1 MRTATLLALLLLL
14 SGCGPKPPGN
24 DRSGSATPTQPAQ
37 LHISQLPGQPLQ
49 LPGQLAT
56 RGPASA
62 RQLKEWYDATPERCG
77 GDDKPAH
84 LCSGIMLRA
93 TDSNPAFLPWDPSP
107 GAIALGGVSFSWLR
121 SDQTFTSTWND
132 WNGFILYPNQAI
144 PEGRIKDIQVLCS
157 FPTNALTWNRP
168 TLQGCGPLT
177 GVPNTDTCNNLK
189 IYDAP
194 TWLERYKQGPME
206 NICGWD
212 LRDSTVSTA
221 SLFKASIDAHQG
233 RTGSARAVF
242 NELMLSTWETGK
254 GATLPIH
261 SFFYPTRNLESR
273 AKARYDQARY
283 YEQYGQ
289 VLPLIRLAL
298 PRTPDSTTV
307 ISYLEGD
314 QAIGPGV
321 AHYSVDFEDLPTGQ
335 PLDVVSGGLGFSTA
349 LSKHVEISNVRQDTP
364 LVAGNYLL
372 VNLAVDIPVDAIEG
386 SSGKRKVAFSWGCD
400 ATCAV
405 VDLNTGHET
414 RLLEDDDTGPL
425 RFGRVEIE
433 VDAPG
438 ILRVQGG
445 WGDQIIIDNLT
456 ID

>member
-1 MRTATLLALLLLL
+1 MP
-14 SGCGPKPPGN
+14 SPPSH
-24 DRSGSATPTQPAQ
+24 DRSNSATPTQPAQ
-37 LHISQLPGQPLQ
+37 VRISQITGQPWQ
-49 LPGQLAT
+49 LPGQLASK
-56 RGPASA
+56 GPAAA
-62 RQLKEWYDATPERCG
+62 RQLKDWYDATPAQCG
-77 GDDKPAH
+77 GPDKPAH

-93 TDSNPAFLPWDPSP
+93 TDSNPDFLPWDPSP
-107 GAIALGGVSFSWLR
+107 GAITLGGVSFSWLR
-121 SDQTFTSTWND
+121 SDQTFTSTWEN
-132 WNGFILYPNQAI
+132 WNGFILYPNQTI
-144 PEGRIKDIQVLCS
+144 PEDKIRDIKVLCS

-177 GVPNTDTCNNLK
+177 GVADTDTCQNLG
-189 IYDAP
+189 INDAP
-194 TWLERYKQGPME
+194 TWLNKYQQGPME

-212 LRDSTVSTA
+212 VRDGAGPTA
-221 SLFKASIDAHQG
+221 SWFKASIDAHQG

-242 NELMLSTWETGK
+242 NELMLSTWEIGK

-261 SFFYPTRNLESR
+261 SFFYPTKNLQSR

-283 YEQYGQ
+283 HEQYGE

-314 QAIGPGV
+314 QAVGPGI
-321 AHYSVDFEDLPTGQ
+321 AHYRVDFEDLPTGQ

-349 LSKHVEISNVRQDTP
+349 LSKHVEISNVRHDTEQ
-364 LVAGNYLL
+364 VAGNYLL
-372 VNLAVDIPVDAIEG
+372 VNLAVDIPVDAVEG
-386 SSGKRKVAFSWGCD
+386 SSGKRKLAFSWGCD

-414 RLLEDDDTGPL
+414 QLLEDDDSGPL

-433 VDAPG
+433 VDAPS